1 MLQLTRSASLR
12 AQLNATVRFWKRMK
26 AIVYEKY
33 GSPDVLHLTELEKPT
48 PTDDQILI
56 KVHAVS
62 INGSDRE
69 GLIGKPL
76 YARMGGLLRPGNK
89 ILGSDIAGRVEVSG
103 KNNTEFKPG
112 DEVFGELPGYHGGFA
127 EYVCTRGE
135 TMALKPAS
143 LTFEQAAA
151 IPQAGVIALRGI
163 REKGAVQP
171 GQKVLINGAGG
182 SAGSFAIQFA
192 KLYGAE
198 VTGVDNAGKLEFMRA
213 LGADHAIDYTKEN
226 FTEGGKQYDLI
237 LDLIA
242 HRSVFAC
249 QRALRPNGTYF
260 FVGGSVAV
268 IFQILLLGPLI
279 RKTTGKNIRMLVVPQ
294 NRKDLISI
302 TELCEAGKIVPV
314 IDRHY
319 SLSEVPQALRYVG
332 EGRAKGKV
340 VITLESN
347 HKT

>member
-1 MLQLTRSASLR
+1 
-12 AQLNATVRFWKRMK
+12 MK
-26 AIVYEKY
+26 AIVYEEY
-33 GSPDVLHLTELEKPT
+33 GSPDVLHLTELAKPT

-56 KVHAVS
+56 KIHAVS
-62 INGSDRE
+62 INGSDKE
-69 GLIGKPL
+69 NLIGKPL
-76 YARMGGLLRPGNK
+76 YSRIGGPLRPGNQ
-89 ILGSDIAGRVEVSG
+89 ILGSDIAGRVEVVG
-103 KNNTEFKPG
+103 KNNTEFEPG
-112 DEVFGELPGYHGGFA
+112 DEVFGEIPGYHGGFA
-127 EYVCTRGE
+127 EYVCTHGK
-135 TMALKPAS
+135 TMMRKPAS

-151 IPQAGVIALRGI
+151 IPQGGVIALQGI
-163 REKGAVQP
+163 RDKGQVQP

-182 SAGSFAIQFA
+182 SAGSFAIQLA
-192 KLYGAE
+192 KLHGAE
-198 VTGVDNAGKLEFMRA
+198 VTGVDNINKLDFMRS
-213 LGADHAIDYTKEN
+213 LGADQVIDYNQEN
-226 FTEGGKQYDLI
+226 FTTSGKQYDLI

-242 HRSVFAC
+242 HRSVFAY

-314 IDRHY
+314 IDRQY
-319 SLSEVPQALRYVG
+319 SLSEVPEALRYVG

-347 HKT
+347 NLELYL

>member
-1 MLQLTRSASLR
+1 
-12 AQLNATVRFWKRMK
+12 MK
-26 AIVYEKY
+26 AIVHETY
-33 GSPDVLHLTELEKPT
+33 GSPDVLHLTEVEKPA

-62 INGSDRE
+62 VNGSDWE

-76 YARMGGLLRPGNK
+76 YARMGGLVRPGNK
-89 ILGSDIAGRVEVSG
+89 ILGSDIAGRVEFSG

-127 EYVCTRGE
+127 EYVCTRGG

-151 IPQAGVIALRGI
+151 IPQAGVIALQGI
-163 REKGAVQP
+163 REKGQVQP

-182 SAGSFAIQFA
+182 SAGSFAIQLA

-198 VTGVDNAGKLEFMRA
+198 ATGVDNTGKLDFMRL
-213 LGADHAIDYTKEN
+213 LGADHVIDYTRAD
-226 FTEGGKQYDLI
+226 FTKGGKQYDLI

-242 HRSVFAC
+242 HRSVFAYR
-249 QRALRPNGTYF
+249 RALRPNGTYF
-260 FVGGSVAV
+260 FVGGSVGV
-268 IFQILLLGPLI
+268 IFQILLLGSWI
-279 RKTTGKNIRMLVVPQ
+279 KRTTAKNIRMLAVPQ
-294 NRKDLISI
+294 NRKDLIAI

-314 IDRHY
+314 IDRRY
-319 SLSEVPQALRYVG
+319 AFSEVPEALRYVG
-332 EGRAKGKV
+332 EGHAKGKV